1 METHADD
8 FLFRSH
14 FGELRAKP
22 QRPPWTLPRLVGKMT
37 RTPGA
42 APVCSTP
49 DRSLSAERTELGPPV
64 LTEGG
69 VAARGG
75 GAGVGEVLARK
86 SCRPAPGRAE
96 G

>member
-22 QRPPWTLPRLVGKMT
+22 QRPVWTLPRLVGKMT

-42 APVCSTP
+42 ARVCSTP
-49 DRSLSAERTELGPPV
+49 DRSLSAERTELGPPAD
-64 LTEGG
+64 GG
-69 VAARGG
+69 RCSR
-75 GAGVGEVLARK
+75 AGRWSWGW
-86 SCRPAPGRAE
+86 
-96 G
+96 